1 MKKGWWLLWLTAI
14 NASAVGA
21 DEAMSS
27 ATAEYA
33 TAAAEVAEAAKRRPF
48 DRRFLAAVLNNCIDC
63 VQNVFSKKLLSTH
76 YNYVNLQFYT
86 SAHE

>member
-1 MKKGWWLLWLTAI
+1 LKKGWWLLWLTAI

-48 DRRFLAAVLNNCIDC
+48 DRRFDWSVVALALVNAPCM
-63 VQNVFSKKLLSTH
+63 LLS
-76 YNYVNLQFYT
+76 LLL
-86 SAHE
+86 